1 MKFTSFAF
9 FALAFACSPRA
20 PRSQT
25 PIAPPP
31 APTSARPAP
40 RLVLWLTVDQLGS
53 NVLERQARHLPGSAL
68 GRLFDEGLWFSEA
81 AYGHAVTETA
91 PGHATLFTG
100 APPCIH
106 GIVGN
111 EWYDRAAKRLT
122 ISVYDSEA
130 PLVGPGAPATQKP
143 DAGRSPRLLR
153 APTIGDALHQAHG
166 PAARVVSI
174 SIKDRAAILSAGR
187 SGEAYWLGP
196 DGWVT
201 STYYAKKAPV
211 WLERAAAEKPV
222 ESYVKDG
229 WPLLLAVDQ
238 YSAKPAASSYAPH
251 WGPGFPHRPPEST
264 SAREALKLSPFGD
277 RAAFDLGRAA
287 LVSERLGEDDIVD
300 LLAISLSATDYVGHY
315 YGLDSLEAEDSFV
328 RLNDELG
335 SFLRFVEEKVGKER
349 LLVVLSADHG
359 GSESAEALSQ
369 LGLPGRRLTI
379 AALTEAAQGALV
391 AQSGSKEWLSAV
403 VPPYVVLDRAAISA
417 RGKEFNE
424 MRAAV
429 RAALEHVAGVHS
441 VAVVGE
447 PSDDGELGRR
457 ISESIFPGRS
467 GDLYVVPDP
476 HTLLLQEDV
485 LGATHGSPWS
495 YDSRVP
501 ILLRGASVPSGRVRR
516 PVAVASLAPT
526 VARLLG
532 VSPPAGATRTLL
544 TEALVP

>member
-1 MKFTSFAF
+1 MKFPSFGLVAF
-9 FALAFACSPRA
+9 AFACSHRA
-20 PRSQT
+20 PVTET
-25 PIAPPP
+25 PVAPTPT
-31 APTSARPAP
+31 ATSARPPP

-53 NVLERQARHLPGSAL
+53 NVLDRQARHLPGSAL

-81 AYGHAVTETA
+81 AYGHAITETA

-100 APPCIH
+100 APPRIH

-122 ISVYDSEA
+122 ISVFDAEA
-130 PLVGPGAPATQKP
+130 PLVGPGAPANQKP

-153 APTIGDALHQAHG
+153 APTIGDALHQARG
-166 PAARVVSI
+166 PAARVISI
-174 SIKDRAAILSAGR
+174 SVKDRAAILSAGK

-211 WLERAAAEKPV
+211 WLERAAAENPV
-222 ESYVKDG
+222 ESYVKEG
-229 WPLLLAVDQ
+229 WPLLLADAQ
-238 YSAKPAASSYAPH
+238 YSATPSTSSYAPH
-251 WGPGFPHRPPEST
+251 WGPGFPHRPTEST

-277 RAAFDLGRAA
+277 RAALDLGRAA
-287 LVSERLGEDDIVD
+287 LVSERLGEDDVVD
-300 LLAISLSATDYVGHY
+300 LLAISLSATDYTGHY
-315 YGLDSLEAEDSFV
+315 YGLDSLEAEDTFV
-328 RLNDELG
+328 RLNEELG
-335 SFLRFVEEKVGKER
+335 SFLRFVEDKVGKER

-359 GSESAEALSQ
+359 GSESAEALTRH
-369 LGLPGRRLTI
+369 GLPGRRLTI

-391 AQSGSKEWLSAV
+391 SQSGSKEWLSAI

-417 RGKEFNE
+417 RGKEFAE
-424 MRAAV
+424 IQAAV
-429 RAALEHVAGVHS
+429 RAALERVAGVHS
-441 VAVVGE
+441 VAVVSE
-447 PSDDGELGRR
+447 PRDQGELGRR
-457 ISESIFPGRS
+457 ISDSIYPGRS
-467 GDLYVVPDP
+467 GDLYLVPDP
-476 HTLLLQEDV
+476 HTLLLQEDA

-501 ILLRGASVPSGRVRR
+501 VLLWGASVPSGRVRR
-516 PVAVASLAPT
+516 PVGVASLAPT

-532 VSPPAGATRTLL
+532 FSPPAGATRTLL